1 MMRNKELKQMLF
13 LSLIAIAVCTPAL
26 FWLTMPTRDSS
37 LYALLTVEFSQGKFG
52 RAFNADYAPLL
63 TALGGII
70 NYFIN
75 KPFLANQIA
84 SILLFLPGIPGT
96 YLLAR
101 ELRGPKVAYIAALL
115 YSVCP
120 YTVELATSGG
130 IDAGKLGIMPWL
142 AWATYRWCYDG
153 GLRWGAM
160 VGLIGGA
167 LSYARGEGILFVAL
181 SLMIFIAFS
190 LRKKFH
196 RKDSSLTK
204 PIFSLLAAASVLAI
218 VTLPWVAYETSQTGY
233 FVTHTS
239 QIRLYRLLDNLK
251 GAIFSDAN
259 ASRIDTSNKDVQPPK
274 DVRDKKLAKP
284 PEGIPWLKN
293 AEKSSKGLYI
303 PFLLL
308 AFIGI
313 FHQWRS
319 NETLSRK
326 DFFPLVFIGLNFAI
340 FFPTNVCT
348 SRYFQST
355 IPLYLHLAAVGV
367 LAVGTILS
375 GYRVFT
381 QTRIKFL
388 GCIALLILAMLA
400 QKECDF
406 FKSHGKLKEDKTLM
420 EIGQWIKNNRE
431 TYPFYG
437 TLPNLR
443 EYHNGRIPVILSADY
458 RIAYYAGSDC
468 VIMPRDFRFTPG
480 DIADFCRRNKISL
493 ILYDRRIEEFC
504 PGFGEYWPTDPA
516 YYPVDL
522 ADDFPGDKHTIRLV
536 AFDSSRMDS
545 KSNYS
550 NHL

>member
-1 MMRNKELKQMLF
+1 MRTEELKQML
-13 LSLIAIAVCTPAL
+13 LLLLLAIAVCAPSL
-26 FWLTMPTRDSS
+26 FWLTMPSRDSS
-37 LYALLTVEFSQGKFG
+37 LYALLTVEFSQGNFG

-63 TALGGII
+63 TILGGTI

-84 SILLFLPGIPGT
+84 SILLFLTGMPGT

-101 ELRGPKVAYIAALL
+101 ELRGPGVAFIAALL
-115 YSVCP
+115 YAVCP

-130 IDAGKLGIMPWL
+130 IDAGKLGLLPWL
-142 AWATYRWCYDG
+142 AWATCRWCSDG
-153 GLRWGAM
+153 GLRWGVM

-167 LSYARGEGILFVAL
+167 LSYARGEGILFVVL
-181 SLMIFIAFS
+181 SLMIFVAFS
-190 LRKKFH
+190 LWKKLH
-196 RKDSSLTK
+196 RKDSSLRM
-204 PIFSLLAAASVLAI
+204 PIFSFMAAASVLAV
-218 VTLPWVAYETSQTGY
+218 VTLPWVAYETSRTGY

-251 GAIFSDAN
+251 GAIFSDAS
-259 ASRIDTSNKDVQPPK
+259 ASAVDTSKNDFQIPE
-274 DVRDKKLAKP
+274 DARAKKVAKRP
-284 PEGIPWLKN
+284 GDIPWLKN
-293 AEKSSKGLYI
+293 MEKSLKGLYV

-308 AFIGI
+308 ACIGI

-319 NETLSRK
+319 GQTLLRT

-340 FFPTNVCT
+340 FFPTSVCN

-355 IPLYLHLAAVGV
+355 IPLYLHLAALGMV
-367 LAVGTILS
+367 AMGTILG

-381 QTRIKFL
+381 KTRMK
-388 GCIALLILAMLA
+388 LLACVAVFILAMLA

-406 FKSHGKLKEDKTLM
+406 FKSHGKLKEDKMLM
-420 EIGQWIKNNRE
+420 GVGQWIRANRE

-468 VIMPRDFRFTPG
+468 VIMPRDFRFTPT
-480 DIADFCRRNKISL
+480 DIADFCRRNKIAL

-516 YYPVDL
+516 YYPADS
-522 ADDFPGDKHTIRLV
+522 ADDFPADKTTLRLL
-536 AFDSSRMDS
+536 AFDETKLRKHVSGLGR
-545 KSNYS
+545 
-550 NHL
+550 